1 MKYFEML
8 EEKIDADLDKLKKE
22 SSNPDESLKKAPSK
36 KGIHV
41 NRQMLLDASQC
52 DELHEIESVSD
63 THTETHIIIIITGDS
78 ARKEYRV
85 FRRQQAGQAQD
96 GRLGQHRVNLCES

>member
-22 SSNPDESLKKAPSK
+22 SSNPDESLKKANSK

-41 NRQMLLDASQC
+41 SRQMLLDASQC
-52 DELHEIESVSD
+52 DELHEI
-63 THTETHIIIIITGDS
+63 
-78 ARKEYRV
+78 
-85 FRRQQAGQAQD
+85 
-96 GRLGQHRVNLCES
+96 

>member
-22 SSNPDESLKKAPSK
+22 SSNPDESLKKANSK

-41 NRQMLLDASQC
+41 SRQMLLDASQC
-52 DELHEIESVSD
+52 DELHEIQSVSD
-63 THTETHIIIIITGDS
+63 KHKGTQAHFDIITGDS
-78 ARKEYRV
+78 ERKKYRV
-85 FRRQQAGQAQD
+85 FR
-96 GRLGQHRVNLCES
+96 